1 VSKKDDENAAAF
13 LFMFLIGAIIA
24 AAMAAYAIGK
34 LILIGIQAYRE
45 RKSTKPQLKI
55 KTSALASN
63 SDSPSLPM
71 DRIKAAEASF
81 FRSASRKL
89 KTIDDPWLEHV

>member
-1 VSKKDDENAAAF
+1 MSKKDDENAAAF

-45 RKSTKPQLKI
+45 RKLTKSKPKI
-55 KTSALASN
+55 KTSELTSN
-63 SDSPSLPM
+63 STD
-71 DRIKAAEASF
+71 
-81 FRSASRKL
+81 RKL
-89 KTIDDPWLEHV
+89 KTIDDPWLEHCLKIEAAWDRGDYD